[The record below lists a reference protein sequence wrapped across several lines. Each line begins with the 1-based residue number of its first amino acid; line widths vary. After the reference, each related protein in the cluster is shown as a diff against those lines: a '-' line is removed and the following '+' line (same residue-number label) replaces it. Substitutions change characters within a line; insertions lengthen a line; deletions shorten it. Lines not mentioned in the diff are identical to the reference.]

1 MPHDQLLAYPHGGY
15 SGSRSLI
22 SQLVV
27 VHDVVPWPVS
37 EIFDATSIDTTSHEP
52 IKAGTYEAVITASE
66 IKANR
71 ANTGKIPLI
80 CVMPVRKFDIIH
92 DILKTIQ

>member
-1 MPHDQLLAYPHGGY
+1 M
-15 SGSRSLI
+15 
-22 SQLVV
+22 

-37 EIFDATSIDTTSHEP
+37 EVFDATSIDTTSHEP

-71 ANTGKIPLI
+71 ANTGKGLNLI
-80 CVMPVRKFDIIH
+80 GYCWGIKIANVIFMP
-92 DILKTIQ
+92 